1 LESAEAK
8 EQEIIML
15 DIKASKV
22 VTISA
27 KVSPLE
33 MQAIEEVARLCGV
46 SRSYLLRTAFLRLV
60 SEIYALS
67 PELLNNVPREVL
79 KEAESA
85 KEMTFKCIKGP

>member
-15 DIKASKV
+15 DLKASKV
-22 VTISA
+22 VTISS

-46 SRSYLLRTAFLRLV
+46 SRSYLLRTLF
-60 SEIYALS
+60 
-67 PELLNNVPREVL
+67 
-79 KEAESA
+79 
-85 KEMTFKCIKGP
+85 